1 MASYRQRV
9 VALTKRQGQTF
20 GFFLR
25 VEEGEPGHLVRSL
38 DMGGAAELAG
48 MRDGDRILR
57 VNGTFVD
64 ALSHQQVV
72 DLVKEKGVSVSFH
85 LIDATAYNQ
94 AKAEGV
100 DLSDPH
106 PRPATNGVSA
116 GGVAE
121 RAGVTADDRLLELNG
136 ESVENATH
144 DQVVAK
150 IKQAGGKLLFL
161 LVDED
166 TYRHHGNGRVKVG
179 AGLATVQHLPHK
191 PRIAYLTKGS
201 GGYGYILKEEP
212 KMKGHFIR
220 DINTGSSAER
230 AGLKNMD
237 RLVAVEGQDIAEDNH
252 KQVVDKIRQAGNKCC
267 LLVVDADTDAMYK
280 TAGVSPM
287 LFWEEMK
294 DSASP
299 PSYTEALHLPAPSAT
314 LMQKPPAG
322 YGFHLHGIQGLGGQ
336 SITQVVRGG
345 AADRAG
351 LQDGDFVVEV
361 NSVNVEN
368 SSHEQAVDLI
378 SKSGSSLELLVATKS
393 VYDRLKARGVA
404 VTVMLLATS
413 APVHTTATVEE
424 RREDQTRTSTPPVQT
439 RERTPSVSSASSAE
453 SVDLRF

>member
-1 MASYRQRV
+1 MTQ
-9 VALTKRQGQTF
+9 
-20 GFFLR
+20 
-25 VEEGEPGHLVRSL
+25 
-38 DMGGAAELAG
+38 
-48 MRDGDRILR
+48 
-57 VNGTFVD
+57 
-64 ALSHQQVV
+64 
-72 DLVKEKGVSVSFH
+72 
-85 LIDATAYNQ
+85 
-94 AKAEGV
+94 
-100 DLSDPH
+100 
-106 PRPATNGVSA
+106 VSA

-150 IKQAGGKLLFL
+150 IKQAGGELLFL

-252 KQVVDKIRQAGNKCC
+252 EQVVDKIRQAGNKCC

-314 LMQKPPAG
+314 LAGGKEEEEDEEEEELKPKLCQMQKPPAG